1 MTNIMYDLDDGWGE
15 ERAGLG
21 FTTAQPRVGN
31 TNDTTRVANTQT
43 NKNTNTQTR
52 KHKHTITQIQTQK
65 AQHWVRN
72 TNGTTLIWKLR
83 YANTHILKNSSP

>member
-31 TNDTTRVANTQT
+31 TNGTTRVTNTQT

-52 KHKHTITQIQTQK
+52 KHKHTITNTQSHK
-65 AQHWVRN
+65 YKHTN
-72 TNGTTLIWKLR
+72 TKSTTLG
-83 YANTHILKNSSP
+83 

>member
-31 TNDTTRVANTQT
+31 TNGTTRVTNTQT
-43 NKNTNTQTR
+43 NKHANTQTQT
-52 KHKHTITQIQTQK
+52 HNHTITQIQTHKHKKHNTGLETQM
-65 AQHWVRN
+65 AQRSYGKYVMQ
-72 TNGTTLIWKLR
+72 
-83 YANTHILKNSSP
+83 THIS

>member
-31 TNDTTRVANTQT
+31 TN
-43 NKNTNTQTR
+43 
-52 KHKHTITQIQTQK
+52 
-65 AQHWVRN
+65 
-72 TNGTTLIWKLR
+72 GTALIWKVR
-83 YANTHILKNSSP
+83 CANNHSVPTGVL